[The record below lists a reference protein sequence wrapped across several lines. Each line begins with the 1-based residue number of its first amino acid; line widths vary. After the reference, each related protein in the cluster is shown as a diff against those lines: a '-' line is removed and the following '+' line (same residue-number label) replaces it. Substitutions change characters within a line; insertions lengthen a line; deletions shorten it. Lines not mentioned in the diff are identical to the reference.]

1 MEGLDLKQMT
11 AMVKVIAEEK
21 NLPEETVLD
30 VIQMAIA
37 AAWRKDNGDIDMKNF
52 KKKLT
57 SVYKKLLKGDDK
69 EK

>member
-37 AAWRKDNGDIDMKNF
+37 AAWRKDNGDKDIQ
-52 KKKLT
+52 
-57 SVYKKLLKGDDK
+57 GQQQ
-69 EK
+69 